1 MGTPKPTAL
10 QGVAQ
15 LGERLVWD
23 QEAAGSTPV
32 TLTIGFYFIFY
43 FVRWINKTKIYQR
56 DLQELV

>member
-23 QEAAGSTPV
+23 QEVAGSTPV
-32 TLTIGFYFIFY
+32 TLTIC
-43 FVRWINKTKIYQR
+43 FVVFVFKSKTSY
-56 DLQELV
+56 QELRELV